1 MLFVFLSDH
10 QQIVSERRVAE
21 MRYEIQ
27 NVVVSVVYDTELDLE
42 RLADFLG
49 ETRYDPNIFSGVQG
63 CPFSR

>member
-1 MLFVFLSDH
+1 
-10 QQIVSERRVAE
+10 